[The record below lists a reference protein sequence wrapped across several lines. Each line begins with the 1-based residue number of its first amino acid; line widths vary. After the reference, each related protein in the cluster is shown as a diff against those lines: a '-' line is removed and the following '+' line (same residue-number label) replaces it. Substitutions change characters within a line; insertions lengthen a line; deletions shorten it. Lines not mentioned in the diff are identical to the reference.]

1 MKITRM
7 RPALEQHE
15 RIKMRLRIAGSSLAE
30 VARELDVA
38 GTTVTS
44 VSQGYRRSRRIE
56 MAIASKLGVTPTDL
70 WPDRYPSG
78 SDVGDAAAPSRSFD
92 CLGRGSPSSVFC

>member
-1 MKITRM
+1 M
-7 RPALEQHE
+7 RLALEQHE

-56 MAIASKLGVTPTDL
+56 TAIAVKLGVSPADL
-70 WPDRYPSG
+70 WPDRYPGG
-78 SDVGDAAAPSRSFD
+78 SDGDVGPALTRPLD
-92 CLGRGSPSSVFC
+92 CLGGGVPRVVFC

>member
-1 MKITRM
+1 M
-7 RPALEQHE
+7 RPAPEQHE

-30 VARELDVA
+30 VARELNVA

-56 MAIASKLGVTPTDL
+56 MAVALKLGVSPVDL
-70 WPDRYPSG
+70 WPDRYPGGNDGG
-78 SDVGDAAAPSRSFD
+78 SDSALSRTFE
-92 CLGRGSPSSVFC
+92 CLGGGSPSPVYC

>member
-1 MKITRM
+1 M

-15 RIKMRLRIAGSSLAE
+15 RIKMRLRLAGSSLAE
-30 VARELDVA
+30 VARELSVA

-56 MAIASKLGVTPTDL
+56 SAIADKLGVTPGSL
-70 WPDRYPSG
+70 WPDRYPDGGCADDRSP
-78 SDVGDAAAPSRSFD
+78 VSRNLD
-92 CLGRGSPSSVFC
+92 CMGGGSPSPVFC